1 MADAHVV
8 LLSELMSEALRN
20 KPIENRGDRIKAYW
34 EAGISLAHI
43 RDEDWREADE
53 MARLEEISR
62 RLTQ

>member
-8 LLSELMSEALRN
+8 TLSEIMAEALRD
-20 KPIENRGDRIKAYW
+20 KPIDNRGDRIRAYL
-34 EAGISLAHI
+34 EAGINLAFV

>member
-8 LLSELMSEALRN
+8 TLSESMAEALRD
-20 KPIENRGDRIKAYW
+20 KPFENRGDRIRAYW
-34 EAGISLAHI
+34 EAGISLAFV

>member
-8 LLSELMSEALRN
+8 SLSERMSEALRN
-20 KPIENRGDRIKAYW
+20 KPIDNRGDRIKAYW

-43 RDEDWREADE
+43 RDDDWREADE

>member
-8 LLSELMSEALRN
+8 LLSESMAEALRD
-20 KPIENRGDRIKAYW
+20 KPIDNRGDRIRAYW
-34 EAGISLAHI
+34 EAGISLAFV